1 MLKLRNKDGDVKRVY
16 ECTFEASME
25 LCMANIECLLKIA
38 LADSDEHIERM
49 GGEAHLLDLM
59 NGYLELYDNLKVRKM
74 LTELEELGECED
86 CKHNEEGWDSESCDG
101 CSKAHSNYEPQT
113 DCDHKC
119 IQTEIGCELTDC
131 QWMR

>member
-38 LADSDEHIERM
+38 LADPDEHIEQM
-49 GGEAHLLDLM
+49 GGEAHLLELM

-74 LTELEELGECED
+74 LTELEESSECED
-86 CKHNEEGWDSESCDG
+86 CKHNEEAWDSESCDG
-101 CSKAHSNYEPQT
+101 CCKANNHYEQM
-113 DCDHKC
+113 
-119 IQTEIGCELTDC
+119 TDC